1 MADWRQIQARIRR
14 AKAGKDPLGQL
25 TSLYEKFHDAMV
37 AYELGALKEAAGA
50 RDDAA
55 RWYAIAAERF
65 RRSDWKQK
73 AQAAL
78 ERLAGNGTG
87 TEVGRVSA
95 LESAAEEVTE
105 ATAAQHVEEVAETT
119 PAEGF
124 SLPVARPG
132 ETASAEAPARKKR
145 RRGRRGG
152 RRRRKKRE
160 AARAAPTSE
169 PTPAATPTATSQAR
183 PAAAT
188 AAVEEPAL
196 SRLERRYQA
205 RTGEPALASRLARL
219 ESKLRQFLAGAP
231 MPLTLETADQAP
243 VGPGVLLISDADQTT
258 HYYVEACE
266 SLRAGIE
273 YWLRSGRSTRQ
284 ARRGKDV
291 RARMAEQLGITES
304 KLSDYLKRNCVVRWM
319 QLDEGNTQLAHFAI
333 AVLEPTLGD

>member
-14 AKAGKDPLGQL
+14 AKASKDPLGQL

-37 AYELGALKEAAGA
+37 AYELGALKEAAG
-50 RDDAA
+50 DPGEAA

-73 AQAAL
+73 AQTAL

-87 TEVGRVSA
+87 V
-95 LESAAEEVTE
+95 ESERAFTVEATAEEATH
-105 ATAAQHVEEVAETT
+105 ATAAQPVAEVAETAPT
-119 PAEGF
+119 EELLSPETREAEP
-124 SLPVARPG
+124 SR
-132 ETASAEAPARKKR
+132 APERKKR

-152 RRRRKKRE
+152 RRHRKKRE
-160 AARAAPTSE
+160 ATRGAATSE
-169 PTPAATPTATSQAR
+169 PIPVATPTVTSHVR
-183 PAAAT
+183 PVLPT
-188 AAVEEPAL
+188 AVAEEPVL
-196 SRLERRYQA
+196 SKLERRYQA

-219 ESKLRQFLAGAP
+219 ESKLRQFLAGAV

-243 VGPGVLLISDADQTT
+243 VGPGVLLISDADQAT

-273 YWLRSGRSTRQ
+273 YWLRSGRSARQ

-291 RARMAEQLGITES
+291 RTRMAEQLGITES
-304 KLSDYLKRNCVVRWM
+304 KLGDYLKRNCTVRWL
-319 QLDEGNTQLAHFAI
+319 QLDEGAAQLAHFAI
-333 AVLEPTLGD
+333 AVLEPTLNE

>member
-25 TSLYEKFHDAMV
+25 TALYEKFHDAMV
-37 AYELGALKEAAGA
+37 AYELGTLKEAAGD

-87 TEVGRVSA
+87 TEVGRMPV
-95 LESAAEEVTE
+95 LEPAAEEMTRAPV
-105 ATAAQHVEEVAETT
+105 AQPVEEVAETT
-119 PAEGF
+119 TPEGF
-124 SLPVARPG
+124 FVPVAGAG
-132 ETASAEAPARKKR
+132 ETESPEAPARKKR

-160 AARAAPTSE
+160 AARAAPPSAT
-169 PTPAATPTATSQAR
+169 TPAATPTAFLHTH
-183 PAAAT
+183 PAT
-188 AAVEEPAL
+188 ATAEEPAP

-219 ESKLRQFLAGAP
+219 ESKLRQFLASVP
-231 MPLTLETADQAP
+231 TPLTLETADQAP

-291 RARMAEQLGITES
+291 RGRMAEQLGITES

-319 QLDEGNTQLAHFAI
+319 QLDEGTTQLAHFAI
-333 AVLEPTLGD
+333 AVLEPTLSD

>member
-37 AYELGALKEAAGA
+37 AYELGALKEAAGD
-50 RDDAA
+50 RDEAA

-87 TEVGRVSA
+87 VETGRAFA
-95 LESAAEEVTE
+95 LEAAEEAVHG
-105 ATAAQHVEEVAETT
+105 TAAQPVAGAAETA
-119 PAEGF
+119 PAEELP
-124 SLPVARPG
+124 SL
-132 ETASAEAPARKKR
+132 ETREAEPSEAPARKKR

-152 RRRRKKRE
+152 RRHRKKRE
-160 AARAAPTSE
+160 AARG
-169 PTPAATPTATSQAR
+169 AATGEPAPATTLTATAHPR
-183 PAAAT
+183 PMFPPAAAG
-188 AAVEEPAL
+188 EPAG
-196 SRLERRYQA
+196 SKLERRYQA

-219 ESKLRQFLAGAP
+219 ESKLRQFLAGAA

-243 VGPGVLLISDADQTT
+243 VGPGVLLISDADQAT
-258 HYYVEACE
+258 HYYVEACD

-273 YWLRSGRSTRQ
+273 YWLRSGRSARQ

-291 RARMAEQLGITES
+291 RTRMAEQLGITES
-304 KLSDYLKRNCVVRWM
+304 KLGDYLKRNCTVRWL
-319 QLDEGNTQLAHFAI
+319 QLDEGAAQLAHFAI
-333 AVLEPTLGD
+333 AVLEPTLND

>member
-1 MADWRQIQARIRR
+1 MADWRQIQARILR
-14 AKAGKDPLGQL
+14 AKAGKDPVGQL
-25 TSLYEKFHDAMV
+25 TLLYEKFHDAMV
-37 AYELGALKEAAGA
+37 AYELGALKEAAGD

-78 ERLAGNGTG
+78 QRLADNGTG
-87 TEVGRVSA
+87 VEAGRA
-95 LESAAEEVTE
+95 FTLEAAAEETTR
-105 ATAAQHVEEVAETT
+105 AAAQPVAEVAETAPT
-119 PAEGF
+119 EGLPSPETGEAESF
-124 SLPVARPG
+124 
-132 ETASAEAPARKKR
+132 EAPARKKR

-152 RRRRKKRE
+152 RRHRKKRE
-160 AARAAPTSE
+160 AARGAATSE
-169 PTPAATPTATSQAR
+169 ATPTAMPTVTVHTR
-183 PAAAT
+183 PAVVV
-188 AAVEEPAL
+188 AAVEGPAP

-219 ESKLRQFLAGAP
+219 ESKLRQFLAGAV

-243 VGPGVLLISDADQTT
+243 VGPGVLLISDADQAT
-258 HYYVEACE
+258 HYYIEACE

-291 RARMAEQLGITES
+291 RVRMAEQLGITES
-304 KLSDYLKRNCVVRWM
+304 KLGDYLKRNCTVRWL
-319 QLDEGNTQLAHFAI
+319 QLDEGAAQLAHFAI
-333 AVLEPTLGD
+333 AVLEPTLNE

>member
-37 AYELGALKEAAGA
+37 AYELGTLKEAAGD

-95 LESAAEEVTE
+95 RESAAEE
-105 ATAAQHVEEVAETT
+105 ATVATTAQHVEEVAETT

-124 SLPVARPG
+124 SLPVARAG
-132 ETASAEAPARKKR
+132 ETESEASARKKR

-152 RRRRKKRE
+152 RRHRKKRE
-160 AARAAPTSE
+160 AVRAAPTSE
-169 PTPAATPTATSQAR
+169 PTPAATPTVIPHAR
-183 PAAAT
+183 PAPAT
-188 AAVEEPAL
+188 AAAEEPVL
-196 SRLERRYQA
+196 SRLERRYRA

-219 ESKLRQFLAGAP
+219 ESKLRQFLASVP
-231 MPLTLETADQAP
+231 LPLTLETADQAP

-291 RARMAEQLGITES
+291 RVRMAEQLGITES

-319 QLDEGNTQLAHFAI
+319 QLDEGITQLAHFAI
-333 AVLEPTLGD
+333 AVLEPTLSD